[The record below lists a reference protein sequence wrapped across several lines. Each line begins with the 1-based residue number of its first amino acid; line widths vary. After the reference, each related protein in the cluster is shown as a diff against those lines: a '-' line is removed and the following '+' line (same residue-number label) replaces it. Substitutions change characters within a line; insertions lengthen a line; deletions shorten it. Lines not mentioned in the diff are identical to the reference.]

1 MKVRTKEEAF
11 AFRKQIEAACL
22 NLDDKGASM
31 SVDFYEDM
39 TYDGEL
45 IPAGM
50 RINHRGVLY
59 KAAVDLW
66 DREENNPDNAPDLWA
81 KIEYVN
87 GIRIIPNVEGGSF
100 DVARAF
106 ALNEPGYW
114 EVDGKTYKSLLSSNV
129 YTPIAYPKGWEEV

>member
-1 MKVRTKEEAF
+1 MKILTKADAI
-11 AFRKQIEAACL
+11 AFRKQIEAAAL

-31 SVDFYEDM
+31 SADFYSDM
-39 TYDGEL
+39 TYSGNL
-45 IPAGM
+45 IPAGK
-50 RINHRGVLY
+50 RINHNGKLY

-87 GIRIIPNVEGGSF
+87 GIRIIPNVAGGSF

-114 EVDGKTYKSLLSSNV
+114 EADGKTYKSLLPSNV
-129 YTPIAYPKGWEEV
+129 YTPIAYPKGWEEI